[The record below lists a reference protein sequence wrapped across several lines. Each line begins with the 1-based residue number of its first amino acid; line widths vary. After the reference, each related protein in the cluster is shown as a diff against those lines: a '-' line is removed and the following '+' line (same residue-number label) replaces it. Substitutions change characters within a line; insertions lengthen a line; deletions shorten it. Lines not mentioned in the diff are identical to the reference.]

1 MYCVLEKSAKNLSQV
16 KLQFANPK
24 RNRKQNLWGC
34 YTELLTNPLDG
45 HTRPGPAAGTWSL
58 RIRVSGFRSSG
69 ELLAFDRVPQSC
81 RHHTSTTAAVPLL
94 YVRTELRIDPWRGC
108 FRTLLCDIPHL
119 GNKDSY
125 RGGGERG
132 TPIGQCPI
140 CRRWCRPRMA
150 HSQGSA
156 AFAARPRECRHDR
169 GRGRP

>member
-1 MYCVLEKSAKNLSQV
+1 MDI
-16 KLQFANPK
+16 
-24 RNRKQNLWGC
+24 R
-34 YTELLTNPLDG
+34 
-45 HTRPGPAAGTWSL
+45 GPAQRPVRGLSA
-58 RIRVSGFRSSG
+58 SGFQDSG
-69 ELLAFDRVPQSC
+69 LQGSCLLLIVCHNPAVITLALLPQCRYYTYVPNY
-81 RHHTSTTAAVPLL
+81 VP
-94 YVRTELRIDPWRGC
+94 IDPWRGC